1 MNGGLLDISRELDIF
16 LASVEKKAYC
26 HAEFATKQ
34 PEEALDIVQET
45 MLAFASRYADKP
57 KDDWPALFHRI
68 LQNQIRDWYRRSV
81 VRSKWRSWFG
91 GDADEHQH
99 QLQNQPAK
107 ASVEPLKQLAA
118 SNIGE
123 GLVAALKQ
131 LPDRQQQAFL
141 LRVWE
146 GFSVKETAEAMS
158 CSDGSV
164 KTHLSRATARMKNLL
179 EDY

>member
-1 MNGGLLDISRELDIF
+1 MDNSRELDTF

-34 PEEALDIVQET
+34 TEDALDIVQET
-45 MLAFASRYADKP
+45 MLAFVRRYANKP
-57 KDDWPALFHRI
+57 KDEWPALFHRI
-68 LQNQIRDWYRRSV
+68 LQNQIRDWFRRST
-81 VRSKWRSWFG
+81 VRSRWRSWFG

-107 ASVEPLKQLAA
+107 QSGEPIKQLQGEE
-118 SNIGE
+118 IGD
-123 GLVAALKQ
+123 GLVSALKQ
-131 LPDRQQQAFL
+131 LPSRQQQAFL

-146 GFSVKETAEAMS
+146 GLSVKETADAMS

-164 KTHLSRATARMKNLL
+164 KTHLSRATSRMRDLL